1 MAGMVRKRGTS
12 RNRELDAIPA
22 IHSSF
27 NPPPAF
33 PGARRRGVCAAPGP
47 RVRQMAAA
55 LARRQRPPSH
65 HSRLFRVER
74 GNDGLSAS
82 SATVNRSQAD
92 AGTVRVPFGAA
103 GVFAG
108 P

>member
-1 MAGMVRKRGTS
+1 
-12 RNRELDAIPA
+12 
-22 IHSSF
+22 
-27 NPPPAF
+27 
-33 PGARRRGVCAAPGP
+33 
-47 RVRQMAAA
+47 MAAA

-65 HSRLFRVER
+65 HPRLFRVER